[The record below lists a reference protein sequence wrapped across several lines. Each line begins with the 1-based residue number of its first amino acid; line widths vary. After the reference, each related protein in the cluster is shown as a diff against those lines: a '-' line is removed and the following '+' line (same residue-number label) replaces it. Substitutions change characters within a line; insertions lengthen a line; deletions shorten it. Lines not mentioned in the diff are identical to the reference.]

1 MSTSE
6 QRQSTRHIVLSE
18 RLAVALLFVAPAM
31 FSTNML
37 TARATADL
45 IPPVALAFW
54 RWAATLVL
62 LLPFTA
68 GALWRG
74 RAAIARE
81 WLDLVVLGGLG
92 MGICGAAVYV
102 GAATTTATNIGLIY
116 AASPVMIILLGRCAY
131 GEAMSARQSLG
142 VVLSLAGVLA
152 IIARGDLAML
162 RALRFTAGDLWIL
175 SAAAG
180 WAIYSVWL
188 RHRPSALALM
198 PRFAAIV
205 AGGLVT
211 LAPFLIFETA
221 MRGAPALDATT
232 IGTVV
237 LLAVVP
243 SFGAYQVYALLQ
255 RTLGANRTGLMM
267 YLSPVYNAAL
277 AYLLLG
283 ETFAPYHLVG
293 VALVLPGL
301 YLATHRRRA
310 A

>member
-1 MSTSE
+1 
-6 QRQSTRHIVLSE
+6 
-18 RLAVALLFVAPAM
+18 
-31 FSTNML
+31 
-37 TARATADL
+37 
-45 IPPVALAFW
+45 
-54 RWAATLVL
+54 
-62 LLPFTA
+62 
-68 GALWRG
+68 
-74 RAAIARE
+74 
-81 WLDLVVLGGLG
+81 
-92 MGICGAAVYV
+92 
-102 GAATTTATNIGLIY
+102 
-116 AASPVMIILLGRCAY
+116 
-131 GEAMSARQSLG
+131 
-142 VVLSLAGVLA
+142 
-152 IIARGDLAML
+152 
-162 RALRFTAGDLWIL
+162 
-175 SAAAG
+175 
-180 WAIYSVWL
+180 
-188 RHRPSALALM
+188 M